1 MKKKL
6 IKKHNKQLLKKL
18 NRMQDLQYYIN
29 IVNEI
34 LKSNHSSTYI
44 SEKSGIS
51 LSTISYMRNELVD
64 VSNIKLSTA
73 LALVKFYENY
83 YDENKGE

>member
-6 IKKHNKQLLKKL
+6 IKKHNKQLLKKI
-18 NRMQDLQYYIN
+18 NRMQDVQYYTN

-34 LKSNHSSTYI
+34 LKSDHSSTYI

-73 LALVKFYENY
+73 LSLVKFYENY